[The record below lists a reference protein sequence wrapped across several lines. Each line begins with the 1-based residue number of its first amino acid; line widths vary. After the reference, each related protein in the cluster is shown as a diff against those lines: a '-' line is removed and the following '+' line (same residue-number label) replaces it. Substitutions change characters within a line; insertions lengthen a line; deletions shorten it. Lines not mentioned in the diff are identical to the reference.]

1 MKREFFY
8 LSEFTC
14 KRMNHSN
21 LDWALFHRSGL
32 VQLEHPLTSGF
43 SIQGQYEIR
52 HFILS
57 SRIEPVWYYRPVINP
72 DNIMVRIDCR

>member
-14 KRMNHSN
+14 MNYSGMEWV
-21 LDWALFHRSGL
+21 LIHRSGL

-43 SIQGQYEIR
+43 MIQGQYETR
-52 HFILS
+52 HFVLS
-57 SRIEPVWYYRPVINP
+57 SRIDPVWYYRPVINP

>member
-14 KRMNHSN
+14 KRMIHS
-21 LDWALFHRSGL
+21 WALFHRSGL
-32 VQLEHPLTSGF
+32 FQLEHPLTSGF
-43 SIQGQYEIR
+43 SIQGQYETR

-57 SRIEPVWYYRPVINP
+57 SRIEPVWYYRPVLNP
-72 DNIMVRIDCR
+72 DNIMVAIDCK